1 MNNTRH
7 EGQAVSLGAFL
18 RDARESAGLSK
29 LQLEAM
35 SGVGRMT
42 IQRLENDYYH
52 EPSPDDLARLARSLE
67 LNDTDLFL
75 LAGLPVPKRTASLD
89 VMLRTEYGLPPEAID
104 EAKQNIAEIVAKYD
118 SKRAATDEQ
127 S

>member
-1 MNNTRH
+1 MNDKGTSGNP
-7 EGQAVSLGAFL
+7 VSLGEYL
-18 RDARESAGLSK
+18 RGAREAAGLSK

-42 IQRLENDYYH
+42 IQRLEQDYYQ
-52 EPSPDDLARLARSLE
+52 EPSPDDLVRLARALE

-89 VMLRTEYGLPPEAID
+89 VMLRTEYGLPPEAI
-104 EAKQNIAEIVAKYD
+104 E
-118 SKRAATDEQ
+118 
-127 S
+127 